1 MADVLTARVGRR
13 RPGPEMSER
22 RIDQVRIQLSGGDVV
37 EGALQRQVQQLRRGR
52 LH

>member
-1 MADVLTARVGRR
+1 MADLLTARERTTQPR
-13 RPGPEMSER
+13 PEMSER